1 MVFFFC
7 FFFLEFFDKKSEE
20 TDVGPAICKSSKD
33 AVSQSARQPFLTA
46 WATLS
51 KCLFHIKGDVAEAV
65 TMINAFKTSHLRPVA
80 SPFHKA
86 KGAGDKTRRRSL
98 NFSPQLKCVRAAPS
112 VGRCRTWGFHNNTRV
127 PTVFFVERD
136 LT

>member
-1 MVFFFC
+1 M
-7 FFFLEFFDKKSEE
+7 
-20 TDVGPAICKSSKD
+20 GPAICKSSKD

-80 SPFHKA
+80 SPFHRA
-86 KGAGDKTRRRSL
+86 KGADKTREEAELQPAAQLCACSAL
-98 NFSPQLKCVRAAPS
+98 CGPSPHLPLSRQHSCSHR
-112 VGRCRTWGFHNNTRV
+112 
-127 PTVFFVERD
+127 VFFRKRERERERSN
-136 LT
+136 LLNWT